1 MLSWILLWG
10 ISHGAVCAWGL
21 TRHARAH
28 RTQWP
33 IWTWRR
39 SRGAPTATCRY
50 VARHC
55 NTLPRL
61 PWLSLELEVQPA
73 ARMLRRCCTAAAVLL
88 VEKDGQREPCKPA
101 HRPGAAMQVPVL
113 YPFGHGLSYASFAY
127 SGLAAT
133 PAANG
138 AAQSYSITVTVT
150 NTGKHPSC

>member
-1 MLSWILLWG
+1 MDFALGHL
-10 ISHGAVCAWGL
+10 
-21 TRHARAH
+21 
-28 RTQWP
+28 
-33 IWTWRR
+33 TWRCLCLGAHAPR
-39 SRGAPTATCRY
+39 PRAQNPMANMDMAAFPGRTYRYLQVRRPSLQRGRT
-50 VARHC
+50 
-55 NTLPRL
+55 RL

-88 VEKDGQREPCKPA
+88 VEEDGQHEPCKPA